1 MARVLVVEDDDT
13 VREVVIAHL
22 RRGGHRVLD
31 ARSAEDALGIVSDR
45 SAPDVAVVDLGLP
58 AMDGFALADELHR
71 LPECR
76 ELPVVFLTGR
86 VEHAQVEAGRRVGS
100 AYLTKP
106 FIASALLDA
115 IEGSLP
121 EPAW

>member
-13 VREVVIAHL
+13 VREVVTAHL
-22 RRGGHRVLD
+22 RRGGHRVID
-31 ARSAEDALGIVSDR
+31 ARSGEDALEVIAER

-58 AMDGFALADELHR
+58 EMDGFTLADQLRHR
-71 LPECR
+71 PECR
-76 ELPVVFLTGR
+76 DLPVIFLSGRVDEQQIRTGR
-86 VEHAQVEAGRRVGS
+86 RKGA

-115 IEGSLP
+115 IDRSLP
-121 EPAW
+121 EPVW